1 MDRNEADIHLR
12 KTVASLKDFLETE
25 LGYVEEIIFDLEN
38 GSKGD
43 NSNID
48 DNIDYLIR
56 DLVPEYQNQQDAVD
70 TLVEKLKEIQD
81 SRENKKGL
89 EWEIM
94 EREN

>member
-12 KTVASLKDFLETE
+12 KTIASLKDFLETE

>member
-25 LGYVEEIIFDLEN
+25 LEYVEEIIFDLEN

>member
-25 LGYVEEIIFDLEN
+25 LEYVEEIIFDLEN

-70 TLVEKLKEIQD
+70 TLVEKLKEVQEY
-81 SRENKKGL
+81 RQKKEVEN
-89 EWEIM
+89 
-94 EREN
+94 